1 LLHKTIA
8 ALAILCNKRPMRQR
22 QSQRS
27 SRPLRGQLRLALGVP
42 KNHSV
47 REEYRRC
54 GAEGCRTCQDGLGHG
69 PYRYAVWREGAK
81 VKRKYLGKA

>member
-1 LLHKTIA
+1 VQQDLV
-8 ALAILCNKRPMRQR
+8 RQPR
-22 QSQRS
+22 KED
-27 SRPLRGQLRLALGVP
+27 RPLRGQLRLALGVP

-54 GAEGCRTCQDGLGHG
+54 GAETCRTCRDGPGHG
-69 PYRYAVWREGAK
+69 PYRYAVWREGKK